1 MGGMG
6 GVGSSQATLP
16 YFQTTIPFFLIPLGR
31 SFAPFR
37 TCGNH
42 NSFLFMELR
51 TLRQETGGVGG
62 TPTGCLGIRRDSC
75 AQHAVVP
82 SRYRKTRYMHLKL
95 PAGRCCLFFRSFL
108 ITDS

>member
-1 MGGMG
+1 MGVWG

-16 YFQTTIPFFLIPLGR
+16 YFQTTIPFFLIPLG
-31 SFAPFR
+31 ALL
-37 TCGNH
+37 H
-42 NSFLFMELR
+42 LFVLVEIT
-51 TLRQETGGVGG
+51 TLFFPWDCALFDKKPGDVGG

-95 PAGRCCLFFRSFL
+95 PAGRCCLFCRSFL
-108 ITDS
+108 